1 MVTLPSQYELS
12 AIEEIHAWKDSG
24 PGLVNRAFS
33 VLNWPADRASA
44 LLSRVPGVDWA
55 VERTVGRLAGKL
67 NDLAVW
73 SVRTEAVIAD
83 FKKAGHQVQRLE
95 QIFDLDLAHVDRAA
109 AGLGIKY
116 QAIAAGEGMA
126 TGLVGAPGVP
136 ADVVALVTISLR
148 AIGEQAA
155 YCGVDVGG
163 DEEKLFAMNILS
175 LASGPTER
183 AKRKALSQ
191 LGKLARGVAVQS
203 AAKSAGAG
211 AMGQAM
217 KQLAQ
222 SVGERLARTKASQFV
237 PLAGLVFGG
246 FSNAIFAKDVAK
258 TAANLYRER
267 FLASKYGPEWISIV
281 AEKTD
286 QP

>member
-33 VLNWPADRASA
+33 VLNWPADKASRI
-44 LLSRVPGVDWA
+44 LSRVPGADWA

-109 AGLGIKY
+109 AGLGLKY
-116 QAIAAGEGMA
+116 QAIAAGEGLV

-136 ADVVALVTISLR
+136 ADVVALVTICLR

-155 YCGVDVGG
+155 YCGFDVGG

-203 AAKSAGAG
+203 AAKSAGA
-211 AMGQAM
+211 MGQAM

-222 SVGERLARTKASQFV
+222 SVGERLARTKTSQFV

-246 FSNAIFAKDVAK
+246 FSNAVFAKDVCS
-258 TAANLYRER
+258 TASNLYRER
-267 FLASKYGPEWISIV
+267 FLAAKYGPEWISAV
-281 AEKTD
+281 AEKTGR
-286 QP
+286 P